1 MVTEARIDPIEAI
14 RNEIVS
20 LHADEGSV
28 GPIDAI
34 YVDDRGGGYA
44 RLRGSSRGVDFLSR
58 DEKVETIFA
67 RLLELGDA
75 EGLTGPELIR
85 SEFSGPPTFGSR

>member
-1 MVTEARIDPIEAI
+1 
-14 RNEIVS
+14 VS
-20 LHADEGSV
+20 ERVAS
-28 GPIDAI
+28 
-34 YVDDRGGGYA
+34 
-44 RLRGSSRGVDFLSR
+44 GVDFLSR

-67 RLLELGDA
+67 RLLELDDA